1 MQLATFLCLYI
12 IQDLFGTDKLFDVT
26 VRSSHFSCH
35 LANTAMW
42 QIHFILNVSNLN
54 CRRVARAED
63 EAELASVGQQLGGS
77 GNDWDEEVLNAE
89 EEGLVFFDGN
99 AQMHC
104 SAITIML

>member
-1 MQLATFLCLYI
+1 LALTNSLTSLSGLLTLAFSLQTQQCGKFI
-12 IQDLFGTDKLFDVT
+12 
-26 VRSSHFSCH
+26 SSRIYQK
-35 LANTAMW
+35 W
-42 QIHFILNVSNLN
+42 N

-63 EAELASVGQQLGGS
+63 EAELASVGQQIGGS